1 VVHGIK
7 RKKERGEIEKEKQTR
22 DTERWKRKVGEV
34 GD

>member
-1 VVHGIK
+1 VHGIK
-7 RKKERGEIEKEKQTR
+7 RKKERKREGAKQTR